1 MFLEHTWSYTQDG
14 NWSDMEQEQLEGR
27 CTATFGILTH
37 ALRIIIGLTPPTE
50 MLFVIFSSAKFYKTQ
65 RVPKESFSEASNELL
80 TVAILKYAE
89 KAKPEK
95 QIMMVSPSSSHN
107 KPWLPGIVLQLAGS
121 LLF

>member
-1 MFLEHTWSYTQDG
+1 
-14 NWSDMEQEQLEGR
+14 MEQEQLEGH

-65 RVPKESFSEASNELL
+65 RVPKESFSEASNALL

-107 KPWLPGIVLQLAGS
+107 KP
-121 LLF
+121 